1 MAIEFI
7 ELNNGTVEIFRDV
20 TGSIGTLFVDE
31 VIKSVFCEPLYITD
45 HEQILSKM
53 KELQSEVAK

>member
-7 ELNNGTVEIFRDV
+7 ELNNGTVEIFRDG

-31 VIKSVFCEPLYITD
+31 VIKSVFSEPLYITD